1 MMFVSYGGLAG
12 IMVSNRDC
20 VKATKCSICITT
32 TVVHSNFGNSIA
44 LAKARLLIMISA
56 THRDTKHKLNSLTWI
71 LKLAKIYL

>member
-1 MMFVSYGGLAG
+1 MLFVSYGGLAG

-20 VKATKCSICITT
+20 VKATKCSIYIA

-44 LAKARLLIMISA
+44 FAKARLLIMISA